1 VSIDLLQRST
11 LGNLIRTV
19 YVKERQ
25 ASAEEMAMDDSQCK
39 RSSEQAV
46 EAPRSDSRRELLTR
60 LLAIAVV
67 LVITLAVWRMGDK
80 LERFKL
86 WGYPGVFVVSFLG
99 NATVILPA
107 PSLALVFAMGS
118 VLNPLLVGLVA
129 GPAEALGELT
139 GYLAGYSGRAIVKD
153 RRTYERLEGW
163 MQRNGALTI
172 FVLSIIPNPF
182 FDLAGIAA
190 GVLRY
195 PISRFLLFCWLGKSI
210 KTIAFAFAGAYSLT
224 FFERFL

>member
-1 VSIDLLQRST
+1 M
-11 LGNLIRTV
+11 G
-19 YVKERQ
+19 
-25 ASAEEMAMDDSQCK
+25 DSQCERPPERGTK
-39 RSSEQAV
+39 AAQPA
-46 EAPRSDSRRELLTR
+46 SRRELLTR

-67 LVITLAVWRMGDK
+67 IVITLAVWRVADK
-80 LERFKL
+80 LEQFEL
-86 WGYPGVFVVSFLG
+86 WGYPGIFLVSFLG

-107 PSLALVFAMGS
+107 PSLALVFAMGG

-139 GYLAGYSGRAIVKD
+139 GYLAGYSGRAIVENRRVYD
-153 RRTYERLEGW
+153 RLSGW
-163 MQRNGALTI
+163 MRRNGALTVFI
-172 FVLSIIPNPF
+172 LSVVPNPF

-195 PISRFLLFCWLGKSI
+195 PLFRFLLSCWLGKSI
-210 KTIAFAFAGAYSLT
+210 KTTAFAFAGAYSLA

>member
-1 VSIDLLQRST
+1 MD
-11 LGNLIRTV
+11 
-19 YVKERQ
+19 
-25 ASAEEMAMDDSQCK
+25 DDSQCK
-39 RSSEQAV
+39 HFQEGAV
-46 EAPRSDSRRELLTR
+46 NTPRSASRRELLTR

-67 LVITLAVWRMGDK
+67 LVITVAIWRVGDK
-80 LERFKL
+80 LEQFRL
-86 WGYPGVFVVSFLG
+86 WGYPGVFLVSFLG
-99 NATVILPA
+99 NATIILPA
-107 PSLALVFAMGS
+107 PSLALVFAMGGI
-118 VLNPLLVGLVA
+118 LNPLLVGLVA

-139 GYLAGYSGRAIVKD
+139 GYLAGYGSRAIVEK
-153 RRTYERLEGW
+153 RQMYERLEGW

-172 FVLSIIPNPF
+172 LVLSAIPNPF

-190 GVLRY
+190 GVLHY